1 MKKTNNSNVT
11 DLTYL
16 KQISNGDDHFI
27 KEMIEVYIQQT
38 PEAISNLEKYLKNK
52 DWKMVRSVTHKI
64 KPSFSFFGLTDLSE
78 IANSIDEY
86 CEKQIHLELLP
97 DMISKVKST
106 SAKAMIELEEQK
118 KLSVII

>member
-1 MKKTNNSNVT
+1 MKKTNSCNVT

-38 PEAISNLEKYLKNK
+38 PEAISNLEKHLKNK

-78 IANSIDEY
+78 IVNSIDEY

-106 SAKAMIELEEQK
+106 CAKAVIELKEK
-118 KLSVII
+118 KKFSEIS